1 MISRKQIASIKIA
14 QKDAGIADEQY
25 RQILFQVAG
34 ATSCK
39 DLESN
44 QVVDVM
50 NAIKD
55 AAVLRTTEG
64 GGPANAGKKAGHRK
78 GWQPK
83 QIRTWKKYVGYCKM
97 SDLDAAQL
105 LYKATG
111 YSDVESSKLTQIH
124 FDIAM
129 AAIEVRLEEL
139 HHGEHG
145 EHGESFFDKK
155 KIQKNYWRNKRPKR
169 GKASSREIWEIK
181 QKWTELEQLL
191 SPEHRNDEYLLGI
204 CAHACRYAEHK
215 PLQDMTSSD
224 ALKAIEALKM
234 RVIQCE
240 RKLEAAPF

>member
-1 MISRKQIASIKIA
+1 MISRKQIASIKMA

-34 ATSCK
+34 VTSCK
-39 DLESN
+39 DLDSS

-50 NAIKD
+50 NAM
-55 AAVLRTTEG
+55 
-64 GGPANAGKKAGHRK
+64 NAIREYNADETSALPGKKKK

-83 QIRTWKKYVGYCKM
+83 QIRTWKKYVRYCKM

-111 YSDVESSKLTQIH
+111 YSDVESGKLTQIH

-129 AAIEVRLEEL
+129 AAIEVRTTDGGTPLPAGIDP
-139 HHGEHG
+139 H
-145 EHGESFFDKK
+145 
-155 KIQKNYWRNKRPKR
+155 YWRNKRPKR
-169 GKASSREIWEIK
+169 GKANSREIWEIK

-215 PLQDMTSSD
+215 PLEEMTSRD
-224 ALKAIEALKM
+224 ALKAVEALKK
-234 RVIQCE
+234 RIIQCE

>member
-1 MISRKQIASIKIA
+1 MISRKQIIAIKMA

-25 RQILFQVAG
+25 RQILFQVAWV
-34 ATSCK
+34 TSCK

-44 QVVDVM
+44 QVVDVL
-50 NAIKD
+50 NA
-55 AAVLRTTEG
+55 LREHGQARTDTNENG
-64 GGPANAGKKAGHRK
+64 RRKK

-111 YSDVESSKLTQIH
+111 YSDVESGKLTQIH

-129 AAIEVRLEEL
+129 AAIEVRTTDGGTSLPAGIDP
-139 HHGEHG
+139 H
-145 EHGESFFDKK
+145 
-155 KIQKNYWRNKRPKR
+155 YWRNKRPKR
-169 GKASSREIWEIK
+169 GKANSREIWEIK
-181 QKWTELEQLL
+181 QKWAELEQLL

-204 CAHACRYAEHK
+204 CAHACRYAEFK
-215 PLQDMTSSD
+215 PLHDMTSSD
-224 ALKAIEALKM
+224 ALKAIEALKQ
-234 RVIQCE
+234 RIIQCE